1 MNKHVKEW
9 LEAAAEALVIIFI
22 LYFIFWPVRVEG
34 ISMENTFF
42 DGDRIVISRAAGF
55 MNGYREGDIVVL
67 SAEYGSEEIDLV
79 KRIIAMGGDHL
90 VIRDGG
96 VWLNETLLE
105 EPYCVGETDGIFDM
119 VIPDDFYF
127 VMGDNR
133 QRSTDSRSF
142 GIVSKKQISGKVILR
157 WYPIK
162 NFKTY

>member
-1 MNKHVKEW
+1 MNKYVKEW

-22 LYFIFWPVRVEG
+22 LYFVFWPVKVEG
-34 ISMENTFF
+34 ISMEHTLF
-42 DGDRIVISRAAGF
+42 DGDRIVISRAAGLI
-55 MNGYREGDIVVL
+55 NGYREGDIVVL

-79 KRIIAMGGDHL
+79 KRIVAMGGDHL
-90 VIRDGG
+90 VIKDGA
-96 VWLNETLLE
+96 VRLNETLLE
-105 EPYCVGETDGIFDM
+105 EPYCVGETDGSIDM
-119 VIPDDFYF
+119 VIPEDFYF

-133 QRSTDSRSF
+133 QRSMDSRSF